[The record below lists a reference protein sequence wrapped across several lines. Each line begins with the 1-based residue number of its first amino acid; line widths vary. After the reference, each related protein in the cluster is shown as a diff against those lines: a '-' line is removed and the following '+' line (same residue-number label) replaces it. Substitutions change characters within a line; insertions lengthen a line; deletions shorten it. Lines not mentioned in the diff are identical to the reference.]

1 MVTIEGLQF
10 TPSTLIVTPG
20 QRVTWVNKD
29 PFPHTVTANS
39 KAFDSGKLAPEM
51 SWSFVAR
58 SAGTYVYGCSLHPT
72 MKGILI
78 VRAPADFGDHRK

>member
-1 MVTIEGLQF
+1 MVTIEGLRF
-10 TPSTLIVTPG
+10 MPETLIVMRG
-20 QRVTWVNKD
+20 ERVTWVNKD

-39 KAFDSGKLAPEM
+39 KAFDSGKLGPDM

-58 SAGTYVYGCSLHPT
+58 SEGTYTYGCSLHPT

-78 VRAPADFGDHRK
+78 VRAPAHP